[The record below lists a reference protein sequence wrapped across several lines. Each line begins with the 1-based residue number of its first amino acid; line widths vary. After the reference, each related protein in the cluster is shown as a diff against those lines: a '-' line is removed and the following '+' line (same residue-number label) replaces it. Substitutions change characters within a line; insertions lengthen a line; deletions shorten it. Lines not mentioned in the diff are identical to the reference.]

1 MSQKITAVFAVTIV
15 VAIALSACSKNVQT
29 MGENATTTASQNMA
43 EKQEADN
50 AKSLAAL
57 KANPSLNFGPVK
69 SSAK

>member
-1 MSQKITAVFAVTIV
+1 MNQKITAVCALAIV

-29 MGENATTTASQNMA
+29 MGENATATASQNMA
-43 EKQEADN
+43 EKQESEN